1 MEILYNIERVDLTE
15 LDPSTGK
22 PATGETAIK
31 TTIKTAKEAK
41 LAAVISEGAEEILR
55 NATSI
60 LAVVRE
66 DDLLY
71 GYDFTFTDNTFDIK
85 AAQLVA
91 GYVKATGTGA
101 RENDLQTPMMNQGN
115 QGKPFM
121 AEIYVANYEGDSI
134 KNYCKITLNKC
145 LGKFPDMTVGS
156 EFYAPEFSI
165 KAREN
170 TKAKLPIKSI
180 AWVDSLPAEPATQN
194 AVIKEDTKPTV

>member
-55 NATSI
+55 TATSI

-101 RENDLQTPMMNQGN
+101 GENDLQTPMMNQGN

-121 AEIYVANYEGDSI
+121 ADIYVANYEGDSI

-194 AVIKEDTKPTV
+194 LKQDEVKPTV

>member
-15 LDPSTGK
+15 LDPLTGL
-22 PATGETAIK
+22 PAAGPTAIK

-41 LAAVISEGAEEILR
+41 LAAVISEGSEEILR
-55 NATSI
+55 NATNI

-91 GYVKATGTGA
+91 GYVKSTA
-101 RENDLQTPMMNQGN
+101 ENAGKDDLQTPMMNQGN
-115 QGKPFM
+115 QGKPFRTD
-121 AEIYVANYEGDSI
+121 IYVANYEGDSI

-170 TKAKLPIKSI
+170 TKATLPIKSI
-180 AWVDSLPAEPATQN
+180 AWVAGLPVESATQN

>member
-22 PATGETAIK
+22 PASGAAAIK

-41 LAAVISEGAEEILR
+41 LAAVISEGSEEILR
-55 NATSI
+55 NATNI

-71 GYDFTFTDNTFDIK
+71 GYDLTFTDNTFDIK

-91 GYVKATGTGA
+91 GYVKSTAESAG
-101 RENDLQTPMMNQGN
+101 ESDLQTPLMSEGN
-115 QGKPFM
+115 KGKPFM
-121 AEIYVANYEGDSI
+121 AEIYVANYQGDSI

-145 LGKFPDMTVGS
+145 IGKFPDMTVGS
-156 EFYAPEFSI
+156 EFFAPEFEI

-170 TKAKLPIKSI
+170 TKANLPIKNI
-180 AWVDSLPAEPATQN
+180 AWVDTLPS
-194 AVIKEDTKPTV
+194 

>member
-31 TTIKTAKEAK
+31 TTIQTAKEAK

-55 NATSI
+55 TATNI

-91 GYVKATGTGA
+91 GYVKSTADSAG
-101 RENDLQTPMMNQGN
+101 ENDLQTPMMNQGN
-115 QGKPFM
+115 TGKPFM
-121 AEIYVANYEGDSI
+121 TDIYVANYEGDSI

-170 TKAKLPIKSI
+170 TKANLPIKSI
-180 AWVDSLPAEPATQN
+180 AWVDSLPGNATIHN
-194 AVIKEDTKPTV
+194 LEV

>member
-22 PATGETAIK
+22 PAAGATAIK

-41 LAAVISEGAEEILR
+41 LAAVISEGSEEILR
-55 NATSI
+55 NATNI

-71 GYDFTFTDNTFDIK
+71 GYDLTFTDNTFDIK

-91 GYVKATGTGA
+91 GYVKSTAESAG
-101 RENDLQTPMMNQGN
+101 ESDLQTPLMSEGN
-115 QGKPFM
+115 KGKPFM
-121 AEIYVANYEGDSI
+121 AEIYVANYQGDSI

-145 LGKFPDMTVGS
+145 IGKFPDMTVGS
-156 EFYAPEFSI
+156 EFFAPEFEI

-170 TKAKLPIKSI
+170 TKANLPIKNI
-180 AWVDSLPAEPATQN
+180 AWVDTLPS
-194 AVIKEDTKPTV
+194 

>member
-31 TTIKTAKEAK
+31 TTIQTAKEAK

-55 NATSI
+55 TATNI

-91 GYVKATGTGA
+91 GYVKSTADSAG
-101 RENDLQTPMMNQGN
+101 ENDLQTPMMNQGN
-115 QGKPFM
+115 TGKPFM
-121 AEIYVANYEGDSI
+121 TDIYVANYEGDSI

-170 TKAKLPIKSI
+170 TKANLPIKSI
-180 AWVDSLPAEPATQN
+180 AWVDSLPGNATIHNLEVQDE
-194 AVIKEDTKPTV
+194 AKPTV

>member
-22 PATGETAIK
+22 PATGTDAIK

-91 GYVKATGTGA
+91 GYVKSTADAAGET
-101 RENDLQTPMMNQGN
+101 DLQTPMMSEGN
-115 QGKPFM
+115 KGKPFKCD
-121 AEIYVANYEGDSI
+121 IYVANYEGDSI

-156 EFYAPEFSI
+156 EFFAPEFSI

-170 TKAKLPIKSI
+170 TKAKLPIKNI
-180 AWVDSLPAEPATQN
+180 AWVDSLPS
-194 AVIKEDTKPTV
+194 

>member
-22 PATGETAIK
+22 PPTGGTGLK
-31 TTIKTAKEAK
+31 TTITTAKEAK
-41 LAAVISEGAEEILR
+41 LSAVVSEGSEEVLR
-55 NATSI
+55 TAKKI

-71 GYDFTFTDNTFDIK
+71 GYDLTLTDNTFDAK

-91 GYVKATGTGA
+91 GYVDSTASGKAEG
-101 RENDLQTPMMNQGN
+101 DLQTPMMSDGN
-115 QGKPFM
+115 KGKPFM
-121 AEIYVANYEGDSI
+121 AEIYIANYEGDSI

-145 LGKFPDMTVGS
+145 VGKFFDMTVGS
-156 EFYAPEFSI
+156 EFFAPEFEI

-170 TKAKLPIKSI
+170 TKAKLPVQNI
-180 AWVDSLPAEPATQN
+180 AWVDSLPS
-194 AVIKEDTKPTV
+194 

>member
-15 LDPSTGK
+15 LDPTTGK
-22 PATGETAIK
+22 PAAGATAIK

-55 NATSI
+55 TATNI

-91 GYVKATGTGA
+91 GYVKSTADSAG
-101 RENDLQTPMMNQGN
+101 ENDLQTPMMNQGN
-115 QGKPFM
+115 TGKPFM

-170 TKAKLPIKSI
+170 TKASLPIKSI
-180 AWVDSLPAEPATQN
+180 AWVDSLPS
-194 AVIKEDTKPTV
+194 

>member
-22 PATGETAIK
+22 PAAGPTAIK

-55 NATSI
+55 TATNI

-91 GYVKATGTGA
+91 GYVKSTADSAG
-101 RENDLQTPMMNQGN
+101 ENDLQTPMMNQGN
-115 QGKPFM
+115 TGKPFM
-121 AEIYVANYEGDSI
+121 TDIYVANYEGDSI

-170 TKAKLPIKSI
+170 TKANLPIKSI
-180 AWVDSLPAEPATQN
+180 AWVDSLPS
-194 AVIKEDTKPTV
+194 

>member
-15 LDPSTGK
+15 LDSTTGK

-41 LAAVISEGAEEILR
+41 LAAVISEGSEEILR
-55 NATSI
+55 NATNI

-91 GYVKATGTGA
+91 GYVKSTAEGA
-101 RENDLQTPMMNQGN
+101 GEDDLQTPMMNQGN

-180 AWVDSLPAEPATQN
+180 AWVDNLPAEPATQN

>member
-15 LDPSTGK
+15 LDASTGK
-22 PATGETAIK
+22 PATGPDAIK

-41 LAAVISEGAEEILR
+41 LAAVISEGSEEILR
-55 NATSI
+55 NATNI

-101 RENDLQTPMMNQGN
+101 GENDLQTPMMSQGN
-115 QGKPFM
+115 TGKPFM
-121 AEIYVANYEGDSI
+121 ADIYVANYEGDSI

-180 AWVDSLPAEPATQN
+180 AWVDSLPS
-194 AVIKEDTKPTV
+194 

>member
-15 LDPSTGK
+15 LDPTTGK
-22 PATGETAIK
+22 PASGATAIK

-91 GYVKATGTGA
+91 GYVKSTADGA
-101 RENDLQTPMMNQGN
+101 GENDLQTPMMAQGN

-170 TKAKLPIKSI
+170 TKASLPIKSI
-180 AWVDSLPAEPATQN
+180 AWVDSLPS
-194 AVIKEDTKPTV
+194 

>member
-22 PATGETAIK
+22 PAAGETAIK

-55 NATSI
+55 TATNI

-91 GYVKATGTGA
+91 GYVKSTADSAG
-101 RENDLQTPMMNQGN
+101 ENDLQTPMMNQGN
-115 QGKPFM
+115 TGKPFM
-121 AEIYVANYEGDSI
+121 TDIYVANYEGDSI

-194 AVIKEDTKPTV
+194 AVIKENTKPTV